1 MESTEPSPPTNVA
14 DPSLEQTGG
23 PAASSRESS
32 DKAAQLGL
40 GPGEI
45 TRRANLRR
53 SPSLVVIA
61 LTLLAYLLVL
71 VAFGFWF
78 HQRLM
83 SDVDSRINSVRSHD
97 ARIESAHVAVPPA
110 VDPPGPVAIGGADA
124 AGLKRLEDL
133 LNADAGKMKQEMDA
147 LSKRLAGAEEQNR
160 QQAAQLGALTA
171 ELSAAKTALAEKKPS
186 SSVTAASAPL
196 PQGDGLPPAQGE
208 LVLLKERNRLTDYA
222 DEAIATGARAPYERL
237 WEALDDPRLAN
248 LVHAARAEILRV
260 QNFYL
265 GGSRIDHY
273 DIPVMTYF
281 PDDAA
286 LRDGQLKDDQ
296 LIKLLRDKKNP
307 WEVRMKAANLLG
319 TRHSAEAGDALA
331 AAVKTDDNLDVVKE
345 ATFSFE
351 QMTGF
356 RARIF
361 DAASLD
367 QWWKQ
372 YKATP
377 TPPKPKAK
385 ATNAKDPNKDI
396 QKGEAADATAKS
408 RKQEPDTVKKKP

>member
-1 MESTEPSPPTNVA
+1 V
-14 DPSLEQTGG
+14 EQSGA
-23 PAASSRESS
+23 PAASSREPS
-32 DKAAQLGL
+32 DKATQLGL
-40 GPGEI
+40 GPGESA
-45 TRRANLRR
+45 RRANVRR
-53 SPSLVVIA
+53 SPNLIVIA
-61 LTLLAYLLVL
+61 LTLFAYLLVL
-71 VAFGFWF
+71 VACGFWF
-78 HQRLM
+78 HHRLM
-83 SDVDSRINSVRSHD
+83 SDIE
-97 ARIESAHVAVPPA
+97 ARIESARSNEPRLESTRVAVPSAAGPPA
-110 VDPPGPVAIGGADA
+110 PIAVGGADA
-124 AGLKRLEDL
+124 AALKRLEDL
-133 LNADAGKMKQEMDA
+133 LHSDAGKMKLEMDA
-147 LSKRLAGAEEQNR
+147 LSKRLAGTEEQNR

-171 ELSAAKTALAEKKPS
+171 ELSAAKAALAEKKSKPS
-186 SSVTAASAPL
+186 ASVAAASAPL

-286 LRDGQLKDDQ
+286 LRDSQLKDDQ

-319 TRHSAEAGDALA
+319 TRHSSAAGDALV
-331 AAVKTDDNLDVVKE
+331 AAVKADDNLDVVKE

-385 ATNAKDPNKDI
+385 ATNAKAPIKENP
-396 QKGEAADATAKS
+396 KGEAAGKLK
-408 RKQEPDTVKKKP
+408 KQ

>member
-1 MESTEPSPPTNVA
+1 
-14 DPSLEQTGG
+14 
-23 PAASSRESS
+23 
-32 DKAAQLGL
+32 
-40 GPGEI
+40 
-45 TRRANLRR
+45 
-53 SPSLVVIA
+53 
-61 LTLLAYLLVL
+61 
-71 VAFGFWF
+71 
-78 HQRLM
+78 
-83 SDVDSRINSVRSHD
+83 
-97 ARIESAHVAVPPA
+97 
-110 VDPPGPVAIGGADA
+110 
-124 AGLKRLEDL
+124 
-133 LNADAGKMKQEMDA
+133 MDA
-147 LSKRLAGAEEQNR
+147 LSKRLAGTEEQNR

-171 ELSAAKTALAEKKPS
+171 ELAAAKTALAEMKSKSSPS
-186 SSVTAASAPL
+186 VAAGSAPL
-196 PQGDGLPPAQGE
+196 PLGDGLPPAQGE
-208 LVLLKERNRLTDYA
+208 LVLLKERNRLTGYA
-222 DEAIATGARAPYERL
+222 DEAIATGARAPYQRL

-260 QNFYL
+260 QNYYL

-286 LRDGQLKDDQ
+286 LRDSQLKDDQ

-307 WEVRMKAANLLG
+307 WEVRMKAAYLLG
-319 TRHSAEAGDALA
+319 KRHSGEAGDALV

-361 DAASLD
+361 DAASMD

-385 ATNAKDPNKDI
+385 ATSAKVPDKEPKKDD
-396 QKGEAADATAKS
+396 AADPASKS
-408 RKQEPDTVKKKP
+408 KKQESDSTKKKP

>member
-1 MESTEPSPPTNVA
+1 M
-14 DPSLEQTGG
+14 
-23 PAASSRESS
+23 
-32 DKAAQLGL
+32 QLGL
-40 GPGEI
+40 GA
-45 TRRANLRR
+45 RRGNLRR
-53 SPSLVVIA
+53 PPNLAVIA
-61 LTLLAYLLVL
+61 LTLVGYLLVL

-78 HQRLM
+78 HHRLM
-83 SDVDSRINSVRSHD
+83 SDIG
-97 ARIESAHVAVPPA
+97 ARIESARSRDVRIEPAHVAVQPR
-110 VDPPGPVAIGGADA
+110 PVAPPPPEVGSVDA

-133 LNADAGKMKQEMDA
+133 LHSDSGKTKSEMDA
-147 LSKRLAGAEEQNR
+147 LSKRLAGTEEQNR

-171 ELSAAKTALAEKKPS
+171 ELAAAKTALAEMKSKPS
-186 SSVTAASAPL
+186 PSVAAGSAPL
-196 PQGDGLPPAQGE
+196 PLGDGLPPAQGE
-208 LVLLKERNRLTDYA
+208 LVLLKERNRLTGYA
-222 DEAIATGARAPYERL
+222 DEAIATGARAPYQRL

-260 QNFYL
+260 QNYYL

-286 LRDGQLKDDQ
+286 LRDSQLKDDQ

-319 TRHSAEAGDALA
+319 TRHSGEAGDALV
-331 AAVKTDDNLDVVKE
+331 AAVKTDENLDVVKE

-361 DAASLD
+361 DAASMD

-385 ATNAKDPNKDI
+385 ATSAKVPNKEPKKDD
-396 QKGEAADATAKS
+396 AADPASKS
-408 RKQEPDTVKKKP
+408 KKQESDSTKKKP

>member
-1 MESTEPSPPTNVA
+1 VE
-14 DPSLEQTGG
+14 
-23 PAASSRESS
+23 
-32 DKAAQLGL
+32 LGL
-40 GPGEI
+40 GA
-45 TRRANLRR
+45 RRGNSRRPPNLA
-53 SPSLVVIA
+53 VIA
-61 LTLLAYLLVL
+61 LTLLAYLLIL
-71 VAFGFWF
+71 VACGFWF
-78 HQRLM
+78 HHRLL
-83 SDVDSRINSVRSHD
+83 SDIEHRIESARSND
-97 ARIESAHVAVPPA
+97 ARIEPAHVAPPPVVSA
-110 VDPPGPVAIGGADA
+110 PAPPVAGSADA
-124 AGLKRLEDL
+124 AALKRLEDL
-133 LNADAGKMKQEMDA
+133 LHSDTGKLKLEMDA
-147 LSKRLAGAEEQNR
+147 LSKRLAGTEEQNR
-160 QQAAQLGALTA
+160 QQAAQLGSLTA
-171 ELSAAKTALAEKKPS
+171 ELAAAKTALAEMKSKPFPS
-186 SSVTAASAPL
+186 AAVGSAPL
-196 PQGDGLPPAQGE
+196 PMGDGLPPAQGE

-222 DEAIATGARAPYERL
+222 DEAIATGARAPYQRL

-260 QNFYL
+260 QNYYL

-286 LRDGQLKDDQ
+286 LRDSQLKDDQ

-319 TRHSAEAGDALA
+319 TRHSSEAGDALV
-331 AAVKTDDNLDVVKE
+331 AAVKVDDNLDVVKE

-361 DAASLD
+361 DAASMD

-385 ATNAKDPNKDI
+385 AAKAK
-396 QKGEAADATAKS
+396 AADAKAASAKVPDKES
-408 RKQEPDTVKKKP
+408 KQGDAADAASKSQEQAPDTAKKKP

>member
-1 MESTEPSPPTNVA
+1 LAKE
-14 DPSLEQTGG
+14 
-23 PAASSRESS
+23 
-32 DKAAQLGL
+32 LGL
-40 GPGEI
+40 GSREGTRVTPGI
-45 TRRANLRR
+45 RRANSRR
-53 SPSLVVIA
+53 PTGIVVLA
-61 LTLLAYLLVL
+61 MTLLAYLLIL
-71 VAFGFWF
+71 VACGFWF

-83 SDVDSRINSVRSHD
+83 SGIE
-97 ARIESAHVAVPPA
+97 ARIGAARVAVQPA
-110 VDPPGPVAIGGADA
+110 VSSPGPAAVGSVDA
-124 AGLKRLEDL
+124 AALKRIEELR
-133 LNADAGKMKQEMDA
+133 NSDAGKMKQEMDA
-147 LSKRLAGAEEQNR
+147 LSKRLAGMEEQNR
-160 QQAAQLGALTA
+160 RQAAQLGALTA
-171 ELSAAKTALAEKKPS
+171 ELSATKAVLAEKKSAPS
-186 SSVTAASAPL
+186 SVAAASAPL
-196 PQGDGLPPAQGE
+196 PLGDGLSPAKDE

-265 GGSRIDHY
+265 GGSRIDRY
-273 DIPVMTYF
+273 DIPVTTYF

-286 LRDGQLKDDQ
+286 LRDSQLKDDQ
-296 LIKLLRDKKNP
+296 LIKLLREKKNP

-319 TRHSAEAGDALA
+319 TRRSAEAGDALV
-331 AAVKTDDNLDVVKE
+331 AAVKADENLDVVKE

-377 TPPKPKAK
+377 TPPKPKARAANPK
-385 ATNAKDPNKDI
+385 PPDKPT
-396 QKGEAADATAKS
+396 QKGDAADDAAKTK
-408 RKQEPDTVKKKP
+408 KQEPDTSKKKP